1 MEGQGAAG
9 AKKMS
14 MKKLILFC
22 AITLLAGGMMLQAQS
37 KSDLEKQRAAIQRE
51 IEEVK
56 RSLSETKKNKKE
68 TLGQLSLVQK
78 KLGLRMS
85 EISNINQQINLID
98 GDINQSYK
106 DIGRLKKDLDTLKE
120 QYQKSVLYAYKN
132 RSNYYFLNFIFSANS
147 FNDAVKRVSYLRSYR
162 SYREQ
167 QVSTIEHTQ
176 ELLEQKIT
184 GLNVNKEKKT
194 VVLGEQNKQKQI
206 LEVEKKEKDA
216 VVFKLKAR
224 EKELNNEIAVKKK
237 QDQKLSVA
245 ITAAIRRATEA
256 AAREA
261 AAKRK
266 ADALANASKNTNTTT
281 APSSA
286 PVVKNET
293 RVIKP
298 SKSVFDDDP
307 ATRAL
312 SDDFEKNRGSLP
324 WPIESGRVSMHY
336 GSQAIEGTNVRY
348 DNKGITIETDAGKS
362 VKAVFDGEVLSVI
375 SILTVDAV
383 VIKHGKYFTTYS
395 NLESVSVSKGQQI
408 KRGQTIG
415 KVAEK
420 DAGDG
425 DLEFLI
431 SNDRD
436 QYLNPESWLR
446 R

>member
-1 MEGQGAAG
+1 
-9 AKKMS
+9 

-22 AITLLAGGMMLQAQS
+22 TATLLYAGTLLQAQS
-37 KSDLEKQRAAIQRE
+37 KADLERQRAAIQRE
-51 IEEVK
+51 IEDVK
-56 RSLSETKKNKKE
+56 RSLNETKKNKKE

-78 KLGLRMS
+78 KLGLRMA
-85 EISNINQQINLID
+85 EINNINQQINLID

-106 DIGRLKKDLDTLKE
+106 DIGKLKKDLDTLKT
-120 QYQKSVLYAYKN
+120 QYEKSVLYAYKN

-147 FNDAVKRVSYLRSYR
+147 FNDALRRVAYLRSYR
-162 SYREQ
+162 AYREQ
-167 QVSTIEHTQ
+167 QVATIERTQ

-184 GLNVNKEKKT
+184 GLNYNKEKKT
-194 VVLGEQNKQKQI
+194 VVLSEQNKQKQI
-206 LEVEKKEKDA
+206 LEVEKKEKD
-216 VVFKLKAR
+216 VVVSKLRAR
-224 EKELNNEIAVKKK
+224 EKELTSEMAAKRK
-237 QDQKLSVA
+237 QDQKLSIA

-256 AAREA
+256 AAKEA

-266 ADALANASKNTNTTT
+266 ADALANANKNAAPTTSST
-281 APSSA
+281 APA
-286 PVVKNET
+286 VAKNET

-298 SKSVFDDDP
+298 MKTVLDDDP
-307 ATRAL
+307 ASRAL

-336 GSQAIEGTNVRY
+336 GPQSIEGTKVTY

-362 VKAVFDGEVLSVI
+362 VKAVFDGEVVSVM
-375 SILTVDAV
+375 SIGSVDAV
-383 VIKHGKYFTTYS
+383 VIQHGKYFTTYS
-395 NLESVSVSKGQQI
+395 NLESVGVSKGQQV
-408 KRGQTIG
+408 KRGQSIG

-420 DAGDG
+420 GEGDG

-431 SNDRD
+431 SNDRY

>member
-1 MEGQGAAG
+1 
-9 AKKMS
+9 

-22 AITLLAGGMMLQAQS
+22 AMTLLSAGTLLLAQS
-37 KSDLEKQRAAIQRE
+37 RSDLERQRAAIQRE
-51 IEEVK
+51 IEDVK
-56 RSLSETKKNKKE
+56 QSLSETKKNKKE

-78 KLGLRMS
+78 KLSLRMS
-85 EISNINQQINLID
+85 EINNINQQINLID
-98 GDINQSYK
+98 GNINQSYK
-106 DIGRLKKDLDTLKE
+106 DIGRLKKDLDTLKA

-132 RSNYYFLNFIFSANS
+132 RSNYYFLNFLFSSNS
-147 FNDAVKRVSYLRSYR
+147 FNDAVRRVAYLRSYR
-162 SYREQ
+162 TYREQ
-167 QVSTIEHTQ
+167 QVATIEHTQ
-176 ELLEQKIT
+176 DLLEQKIT
-184 GLNVNKEKKT
+184 GLNENKEKKT
-194 VVLGEQNKQKQI
+194 VVLGEQNKQKQV

-224 EKELNNEIAVKKK
+224 EKELSSEIVAKKK
-237 QDQKLSVA
+237 QDLNLSKA

-256 AAREA
+256 AAKEA

-266 ADALANASKNTNTTT
+266 AEALANASKTAPATT
-281 APSSA
+281 APSTTAPSTA
-286 PVVKNET
+286 PVAKTET

-336 GSQAIEGTNVRY
+336 GPQTIEGTKIRY
-348 DNKGITIETDAGKS
+348 DNKGITIEAEAGKS
-362 VKAVFDGEVLSVI
+362 VKAVFDGEVTGVI
-375 SILTVDAV
+375 NIGSVDAV
-383 VIKHGKYFTTYS
+383 LVKHGKYFTTYS
-395 NLESVSVSKGQQI
+395 NLESVSVSKGQQV
-408 KRGQTIG
+408 KRGQSIG

-431 SNDRD
+431 SNDKD

>member
-1 MEGQGAAG
+1 
-9 AKKMS
+9 

-22 AITLLAGGMMLQAQS
+22 TMTLLSAGTLLAQS
-37 KSDLEKQRAAIQRE
+37 KSDLERQRAAIQRE
-51 IEEVK
+51 IEDVK
-56 RSLSETKKNKKE
+56 RSLSETKKDKKE

-78 KLGLRMS
+78 KLSLRMS
-85 EISNINQQINLID
+85 EINNINQQINLID
-98 GDINQSYK
+98 GNINQSYK
-106 DIGRLKKDLDTLKE
+106 DIGRLKKDLDTLKA

-132 RSNYYFLNFIFSANS
+132 RSNYYFLNFLFSSNS
-147 FNDAVKRVSYLRSYR
+147 FNDAVRRVAYLRSYR
-162 SYREQ
+162 TYREQ
-167 QVSTIEHTQ
+167 QVTTIERTQ
-176 ELLEQKIT
+176 DLLEQKIT
-184 GLNVNKEKKT
+184 GLNENKEKKT
-194 VVLGEQNKQKQI
+194 VVLGEQNKQKQV

-216 VVFKLKAR
+216 VVSRLKTR
-224 EKELNNEIAVKKK
+224 EKELNNEIAAKKK
-237 QDQKLSVA
+237 QDLNVSKA

-256 AAREA
+256 AAKEA

-266 ADALANASKNTNTTT
+266 AEALANASKTAPAAT
-281 APSSA
+281 APSTA
-286 PVVKNET
+286 PVAKTET

-336 GSQAIEGTNVRY
+336 GSQTIEGTKIKY
-348 DNKGITIETDAGKS
+348 DNKGITIEAEAGKS
-362 VKAVFDGEVLSVI
+362 VKAVFDGEVTGVI
-375 SILTVDAV
+375 NIGSVDAV
-383 VIKHGKYFTTYS
+383 VVKHGKYFTTYS
-395 NLESVSVSKGQQI
+395 NLESVSVSKGQQV
-408 KRGQTIG
+408 KRGQSIG

-436 QYLNPESWLR
+436 QYLNPEAWLR

>member
-1 MEGQGAAG
+1 
-9 AKKMS
+9 

-22 AITLLAGGMMLQAQS
+22 AMTLLSAGTLLLAQS
-37 KSDLEKQRAAIQRE
+37 KSDLERQRAAIQRE
-51 IEEVK
+51 IEDVK
-56 RSLSETKKNKKE
+56 QSLSETKKNKKE

-78 KLGLRMS
+78 KLSLRMS

-98 GDINQSYK
+98 GNINQSYK
-106 DIGRLKKDLDTLKE
+106 DIGRLKKDLDTLKS

-132 RSNYYFLNFIFSANS
+132 RSNYYFLNFLFSSNS
-147 FNDAVKRVSYLRSYR
+147 FNDAVRRVAYLRSYR
-162 SYREQ
+162 TYREQ
-167 QVSTIEHTQ
+167 QVNTIERTQ
-176 ELLEQKIT
+176 DLLEQKIT
-184 GLNVNKEKKT
+184 GLNENKEKKT
-194 VVLGEQNKQKQI
+194 VVLGEQNKQKQV

-216 VVFKLKAR
+216 VVSKLKTR
-224 EKELNNEIAVKKK
+224 EKELNNEIAAKKK
-237 QDQKLSVA
+237 QDLNVSKA

-256 AAREA
+256 AAKEA

-266 ADALANASKNTNTTT
+266 AEALANASKT
-281 APSSA
+281 APATPVPSTA
-286 PVVKNET
+286 PVAKTET

-336 GSQAIEGTNVRY
+336 GPQTIEGTKIRY
-348 DNKGITIETDAGKS
+348 DNKGITIEAEAGKS
-362 VKAVFDGEVLSVI
+362 VKAVFDGEVTGVI
-375 SILTVDAV
+375 NIGSVDAV
-383 VIKHGKYFTTYS
+383 LVKHGKYFTTYS
-395 NLESVSVSKGQQI
+395 NLESVSVSKGQQV
-408 KRGQTIG
+408 KRGQSIG

-431 SNDRD
+431 SNDKD

>member
-1 MEGQGAAG
+1 
-9 AKKMS
+9 

-22 AITLLAGGMMLQAQS
+22 TATLLYAGTLLQAQS
-37 KSDLEKQRAAIQRE
+37 KAELEKQRAAIQRE
-51 IEEVK
+51 IEDVK
-56 RSLSETKKNKKE
+56 RSLNETKKNKKE

-78 KLGLRMS
+78 KLGLRMA
-85 EISNINQQINLID
+85 EINNINQQINLID

-106 DIGRLKKDLDTLKE
+106 DIGKLKKDLDTLKT

-147 FNDAVKRVSYLRSYR
+147 FNDALKRVAYLRSYR
-162 SYREQ
+162 TYREQ
-167 QVSTIEHTQ
+167 QVATIERTQ
-176 ELLEQKIT
+176 ELLEQKIS
-184 GLNVNKEKKT
+184 GLNENKEKKT
-194 VVLGEQNKQKQI
+194 VVLSEQNKQKQM
-206 LEVEKKEKDA
+206 LEVEKKEKD
-216 VVFKLKAR
+216 VVVSKLKAR
-224 EKELNNEIAVKKK
+224 EKELNNEIAAKKK
-237 QDQKLSVA
+237 QDLNVSKA

-256 AAREA
+256 AAKEA

-266 ADALANASKNTNTTT
+266 AEALANTNRNAATTT
-281 APSSA
+281 APSTA
-286 PVVKNET
+286 PVAKNET

-298 SKSVFDDDP
+298 SKSIFDDDP

-336 GSQAIEGTNVRY
+336 GPQAIEGTTVRY

-362 VKAVFDGEVLSVI
+362 VKAVFDGEVTGVI
-375 SILTVDAV
+375 SIGSVDAV
-383 VIKHGKYFTTYS
+383 VIKHGKYFSTYS
-395 NLESVSVSKGQQI
+395 NLESVSVSKGQQV
-408 KRGQTIG
+408 KRGQVIG

-431 SNDRD
+431 SNDKD

>member
-1 MEGQGAAG
+1 
-9 AKKMS
+9 
-14 MKKLILFC
+14 MKKLVLFC
-22 AITLLAGGMMLQAQS
+22 VMTILSASTFLQAQS
-37 KSDLEKQRAAIQRE
+37 RSDLERQRAAIQRE
-51 IEEVK
+51 IEDV
-56 RSLSETKKNKKE
+56 RQSLNETKKNKKE

-78 KLGLRMS
+78 KLSLRMS
-85 EISNINQQINLID
+85 EIDNINRQIGLID

-106 DIGRLKKDLDTLKE
+106 DIGKLKKDLDTLKT
-120 QYQKSVLYAYKN
+120 QYEKSVLYAYKN

-147 FNDAVKRVSYLRSYR
+147 FNDAVRRVAYLRSYR
-162 SYREQ
+162 TYREQ
-167 QVSTIEHTQ
+167 QVATIERTQ
-176 ELLEQKIT
+176 DLLEQKIT

-194 VVLGEQNKQKQI
+194 VVLGEQNKQKQL

-216 VVFKLKAR
+216 VVSKLKVR
-224 EKELNNEIAVKKK
+224 EKELNSEMVAKKK

-266 ADALANASKNTNTTT
+266 ADALANASKNAAAPTTP
-281 APSSA
+281 AANA
-286 PVVKNET
+286 PVAKNET

-307 ATRAL
+307 ATRAM

-336 GSQAIEGTNVRY
+336 GPQTIEGTKVRY
-348 DNKGITIETDAGKS
+348 DNKGITIESDAGKS
-362 VKAVFDGEVLSVI
+362 VKAVFDGEVVTVMNIGS
-375 SILTVDAV
+375 VDAV
-383 VIKHGKYFTTYS
+383 VVKHGKYFTTYS
-395 NLESVSVSKGQQI
+395 NLDGVSVSKGQQV

-436 QYLNPESWLR
+436 QYLNPEIWLR